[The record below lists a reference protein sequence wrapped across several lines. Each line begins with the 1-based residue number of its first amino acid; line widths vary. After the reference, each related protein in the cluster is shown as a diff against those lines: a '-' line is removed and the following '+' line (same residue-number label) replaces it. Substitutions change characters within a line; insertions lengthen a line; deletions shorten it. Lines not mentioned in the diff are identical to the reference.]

1 MLLRMLA
8 LFVIASSWI
17 GLPMSAAEL
26 KSATAP
32 HALFVWAGDQ
42 AKQGNDFLLV
52 IDADPDSPGYGRFL
66 SAVETDQRTQ
76 RPHHTEYAMPG
87 SGMLFANDHDAGRSF
102 IFNVRDPL
110 HPTITAS
117 FGDMAGFSHPHSFLR
132 LPNGHV
138 LASFQHDHHAKHEGT
153 MGVSGGLVEIDD
165 HGKLV
170 RSASNA
176 DAAFPDALLM
186 PYSLVVLPRIDRVV
200 STNSSMM
207 AADVDG
213 STYQVWRLSDL
224 NLLKTAFFDV
234 GKYRVSHI
242 NPEEPRAGADDAV
255 YVQTLSCGVER
266 ITGITSANPTSRLVY
281 TFPGRDCGV
290 PSIIGHYFVQS
301 VPAIHGF
308 IVLDIADGARPVEV
322 SRLTV
327 SAGFGPHWT
336 AWDPKTRRLVVTPA
350 SPKDNRMYLLKFDV
364 GSGALTMDEGFRD
377 VDGKVGISFDRR
389 TWPQGWTGVGLP
401 HGAVFARWE
410 GQGQ

>member
-1 MLLRMLA
+1 MLLRLLA
-8 LFVIASSWI
+8 ALVIGSIWMAAPVAAAD
-17 GLPMSAAEL
+17 LTSAA
-26 KSATAP
+26 SP

-42 AKQGNDFLLV
+42 AKQGNDFLVV
-52 IDADPDSPGYGRFL
+52 IDADPDSPRYGNLL
-66 SAVETDQRTQ
+66 SAVETDQRTV
-76 RPHHTEYAMPG
+76 RPHHTEYTMPA

-102 IFNVRDPL
+102 IVNVRDPL
-110 HPTITAS
+110 HPMIVTS
-117 FGDMAGFSHPHSFLR
+117 FGDMGGFGHPHSFLR

-138 LASFQHDHHAKHEGT
+138 LVSFQHDHHAQHPGA

-170 RSASNA
+170 RAASNA

-186 PYSLVVLPRIDRVV
+186 PYSLVVLPGIDRVV

-207 AADVDG
+207 AEDVDG

-224 NLLKTAFFDV
+224 KLLKTALFDA

-266 ITGITSANPTSRLVY
+266 ITGIASAEPTSKLVY

-290 PSIIGHYFVQS
+290 PTIIGHYFVQS

-327 SAGFGPHWT
+327 SAGFGAHWT
-336 AWDPKTRRLVVTPA
+336 AWDPKTHRLVVTPA
-350 SPKDNRMYLLKFDV
+350 SPKDNRMYLLKFNVD
-364 GSGALTMDEGFRD
+364 SGALTMDDGFRD

-389 TWPQGWTGVGLP
+389 VWPQGWTGSGLP
-401 HGAVFARWE
+401 HGAVFSR
-410 GQGQ
+410 